1 MDLNGIQRASHEVW
15 RSALSHVMRGLVWGL
30 ALHEK
35 TGAAKLQNLWTM
47 GSSKFREREFWH
59 GTDARA

>member
-15 RSALSHVMRGLVWGL
+15 RAFIACDARAFVGL

-35 TGAAKLQNLWTM
+35 TGAAKLQNLWTL
-47 GSSKFREREFWH
+47 GSSKFREWEFWH
-59 GTDARA
+59 GPDARA